1 MYPGA
6 EMQLVYNC
14 FKPHIPGRSL
24 QETAEWI
31 ESVLKSDLDVKL
43 YQTVVAAYALPRY
56 VQVII
61 TFYDLDSYDEVA
73 AKLKKAAK

>member
-14 FKPHIPGRSL
+14 FKPHVPGRSL

-43 YQTVVAAYALPRY
+43 YQAVVAAYALPRY

-61 TFYDLDSYDEVA
+61 TFYDLGSYDEVA